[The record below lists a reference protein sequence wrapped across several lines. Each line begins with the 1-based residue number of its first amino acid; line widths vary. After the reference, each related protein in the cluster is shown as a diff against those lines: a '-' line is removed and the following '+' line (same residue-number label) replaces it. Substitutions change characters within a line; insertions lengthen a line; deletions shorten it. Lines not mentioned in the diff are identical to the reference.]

1 MSAKEVGNQ
10 PIREAFRASM
20 RLVASSV
27 SLVTARDEAGEWHGM
42 AVTSAGSL
50 SMDPPSMMVAVNRT
64 ASIFPVIC
72 QTGRFTL
79 NLIDESQAAL
89 LEPFARS
96 DMRDRRFV
104 PDDWV
109 AAGLGGPV
117 LKGALCCHVC
127 SVAETHEFGTH
138 TVFFGTVDDMILSE
152 HKAQVPAPV
161 LWLNGK
167 RASVAEPKNL

>member
-1 MSAKEVGNQ
+1 MSAEVLGNQ

-27 SLVTARDEAGEWHGM
+27 SLVTARDSSGDWHGM

-64 ASIFPVIC
+64 ASIYPVIV

-79 NLIDESQAAL
+79 NLIDESQAAM

-104 PDDWV
+104 PDDWI
-109 AAGLGGPV
+109 AAGQGGPV
-117 LKGALCCHVC
+117 LKGALCSHVC
-127 SVAETHEFGTH
+127 SVAETHEYGTH
-138 TVFFGTVDDMILSE
+138 TVFFGSVDDVILAS
-152 HKAQVPAPV
+152 HSTQGRAPV

-167 RASVAEPKNL
+167 RASVADPKNL